1 MGAFERVG
9 KVYRVLRWVI
19 LAGLLLVLFLLM
31 RKADPPQVRADAQA
45 AVRVETKMAELQQAV
60 DAGQSY
66 TLTLD
71 EAEVNSFLQSNLA
84 LKTESGS
91 APATSEPTL
100 EEVQSTVRDVRVG
113 LVDDRVRAYVV
124 FDFHGKDM
132 SLTLEGRLRVVD
144 GYLILEPTGGML
156 GSLPLPQATLDNAV
170 KRLLESPE
178 NKEKLRLPAEIR
190 DIRVTNGQLEIQY
203 N

>member
-1 MGAFERVG
+1 MGALESVG

-19 LAGLLLVLFLLM
+19 LAGLLLVLLLLM
-31 RKADPPQVRADAQA
+31 RKADPPQVQSDAQA
-45 AVRVETKMAELQQAV
+45 PARVENKMVELQQAV

-66 TLTLD
+66 TLALD
-71 EAEVNSFLQSNLA
+71 EAELNSFLQSNLA

-91 APATSEPTL
+91 APAASEPTL

-144 GYLILEPTGGML
+144 GYLILEPTSGML
-156 GSLPLPQATLDNAV
+156 GSLPLPQGTLDGAV

-178 NKEKLRLPAEIR
+178 NKEKLRLPPEIR